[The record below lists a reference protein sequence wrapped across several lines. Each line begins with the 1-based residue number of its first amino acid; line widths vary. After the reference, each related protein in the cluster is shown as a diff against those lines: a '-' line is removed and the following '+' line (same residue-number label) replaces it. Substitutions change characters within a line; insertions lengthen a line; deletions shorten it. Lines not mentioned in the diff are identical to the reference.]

1 MSHLGSPRHLQTTIA
16 PGWHSTSW
24 DAESKGFLRTCAHTE
39 GKVASQGPNQRGT
52 VWAGTF
58 GRAVEKEWGRDLIR
72 FSVLSWVLL
81 VWMLLFPS
89 VENIVWERLW
99 STQWLFAGCWSS
111 ISGGLMPMSE
121 LALMSCRGGWL
132 TPESHGGY
140 RHPRSVKANI
150 HVEVSLPT
158 NRNICATSAFLHLP
172 VQTLQYL
179 RSKISG

>member
-1 MSHLGSPRHLQTTIA
+1 MSHLGSLIHLQTTIA

-121 LALMSCRGGWL
+121 LALMSCGG
-132 TPESHGGY
+132 GGGDGWPLN
-140 RHPRSVKANI
+140 HMG
-150 HVEVSLPT
+150 
-158 NRNICATSAFLHLP
+158 ATGTHALWK
-172 VQTLQYL
+172 QT
-179 RSKISG
+179 SM